1 MLILI
6 QKKGGNMKDFYKKHN
21 FNLEQSFK
29 KNRKFHIV
37 RYFPK
42 IQTYEFINVG
52 IILYDDYEVYY
63 KLLQPEEV
71 SKLHCPSLIESKVLK
86 NSLASLENFLQDKIS
101 MQETLKDISNRYK
114 NILDTSFQLAYAGDE
129 DPKTLTEKL
138 FYDYIGYKFDI
149 EEKKDKFVEIIERT
163 KSLVSKEYKNLEVK
177 KSKIKGYSLDFI
189 NKKTQQIHHS
199 LLGSIENS
207 ENVSRAFLKMPT
219 NVSNNNKYDFL
230 NTKLNISKHGIDNRI
245 KLNKLDINVYNY
257 ANEED
262 IAIYC
267 ESVLNS

>member
-1 MLILI
+1 
-6 QKKGGNMKDFYKKHN
+6 MKDFYKKHN
-21 FNLEQSFK
+21 FDIEQSIER
-29 KNRKFHIV
+29 NRKFHIV

-52 IILYDDYEVYY
+52 IILYDRNEIFY

-86 NSLASLENFLQDKIS
+86 NSLESLEKFLQNEKS
-101 MQETLKDISNRYK
+101 MNEALKDISNRYK
-114 NILDTSFQLAYAGDE
+114 NILDTSFQLAYAGNE
-129 DPKTLTEKL
+129 DSETLTEKL

-149 EEKKDKFVEIIERT
+149 EEKKDKLFQLIQTT

-177 KSKIKGYSLDFI
+177 RSEIKGYSLDFF

-207 ENVSRAFLKMPT
+207 ENVARAFLKAPSSSNT
-219 NVSNNNKYDFL
+219 NQVFDFL
-230 NTKLNISKHGIDNRI
+230 NTRLNLTDQGIDNKI
-245 KLNKLDINVYNY
+245 KLHKLDIHVYSY
-257 ANEED
+257 TNEED
-262 IAIYC
+262 IAKYC
-267 ESVLNS
+267 ESVLK